1 MTTICRA
8 FQTQDEAG
16 AAVERLL
23 AAGMPGDEIRVVTGE
38 PVRDH
43 GDAPAGS
50 FAGRAGRLGSFA
62 DRPHAPHDGMGA
74 FAGDAA
80 QQRSGGFGDLDR
92 ETVTS
97 YDDGVKRVHVAS
109 HRDVRR
115 LLVDAGLDPDAAADD
130 VEALHRGRVLVLVR
144 TSAVEDAAAV
154 LDGVA
159 R

>member
-1 MTTICRA
+1 MAPAADSRRMTTICRA

-23 AAGMPGDEIRVVTGE
+23 
-38 PVRDH
+38 
-43 GDAPAGS
+43 
-50 FAGRAGRLGSFA
+50 
-62 DRPHAPHDGMGA
+62 
-74 FAGDAA
+74 AGDAA